1 MASSLVLDSRALDDV
16 HAPQA
21 SAVPSSDYVQAL
33 SSASD
38 DAVQSLRAAELAH
51 GPMDPDVQPSL
62 GA

>member
-33 SSASD
+33 SASD